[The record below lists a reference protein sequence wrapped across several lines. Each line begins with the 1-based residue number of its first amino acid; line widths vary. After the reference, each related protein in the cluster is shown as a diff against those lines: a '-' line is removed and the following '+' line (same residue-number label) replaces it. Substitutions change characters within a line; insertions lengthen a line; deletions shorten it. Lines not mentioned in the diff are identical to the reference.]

1 MAITAVGSYSS
12 VYENTYEA
20 SRKEAAKNVETRD
33 TARSSKEEYLKNLQK
48 QVPYMKLQIGYG
60 LNTKND
66 GKVNIVDV
74 NPKLLEKM
82 QNDPQAA
89 REYTQRLKDVESAM
103 KWADNYHKS
112 AGSTVIVRH
121 DYIDENGN
129 LSHFAISVRKDALNE
144 KLRKEA
150 QENAEKQIEKSRE
163 NARKKTERLSE
174 QLEEKAE
181 EAKDKGETLLTE
193 KIGAA
198 KDGKI
203 FLDNE
208 DMQTIIAA
216 AKKENQGKADNK
228 KPVSP
233 GTNFAMPH
241 RNFHGA

>member
-1 MAITAVGSYSS
+1 MELLKITCDKEENHMAITGVGSYSS
-12 VYENTYEA
+12 VYENTY
-20 SRKEAAKNVETRD
+20 
-33 TARSSKEEYLKNLQK
+33 
-48 QVPYMKLQIGYG
+48 G
-60 LNTKND
+60 
-66 GKVNIVDV
+66 
-74 NPKLLEKM
+74 
-82 QNDPQAA
+82 AA
-89 REYTQRLKDVESAM
+89 REYTQRLKDVESVM

-163 NARKKTERLSE
+163 NARKKTEQLSE

-233 GTNFAMPH
+233 GTNFDMQI
-241 RNFHGA
+241 